1 MALTPEQQAALDRVR
16 GKSAVFG
23 NAPSQRMRTVAQG
36 VSLNTADELEAALI
50 SAATGRPKEEVA
62 QEIRQKIENY
72 KAQSPNEAM
81 ALEFMGAVAPSAIL
95 SAVTRSPAPMT
106 GVFTQFFPNLAKV
119 IGLGGVEGAVQ
130 TVGAME
136 QPVSERLEEPMQIAT
151 GAALGAGT
159 GGATFAG
166 TAGALKGADILS
178 ESLRFVS
185 GSRARN
191 AVTNEV
197 QRIAEEAGITP
208 DEAMARIFRGELIAE
223 DPNVALAL
231 RPFMGSGE
239 ASTLLRGEFAR
250 RPTQTGADTSRPATT
265 RREARNIIRSGLA
278 AGLDRNIYR
287 QMRADATLSRQ
298 LENKAYGEA
307 FANVQDAP
315 QEVVDQMYEAIARF
329 PSGGNQLKNAFKS
342 ETGRDPF
349 FTIDDK
355 GVVSFRMLPT
365 MRDAE
370 QLRRIIADES
380 RSLQRSGGANAT
392 VGVNLGAA
400 ERSLRDSIDLASPEL
415 ASAREQAR
423 LVRARRENYQAGKTS
438 NTRSADEVEVE
449 FSDILKS
456 KDPGLIQAY
465 RMGYLERLNAQI
477 EGGNKASVVARLTDP
492 ESKEGRIFRIIY
504 PSNMQDAALERL
516 GVARQSQMAANTLLG
531 GSSTAP
537 TLEASKRTGV
547 ISGAVG
553 TGRLAADALAGDMGA
568 AANVLDRIVSQF
580 APSLTSSQKAQV
592 AKILI
597 SQDPQIVRKALTDRE
612 VLKSLQSSIISLAGA
627 PTMTAALAGTTLAPN
642 MGE

>member
-23 NAPSQRMRTVAQG
+23 NAPSQMIRTAAQG
-36 VSLNTADELEAALI
+36 ASLNTADELEAALV

-119 IGLGGVEGAVQ
+119 VGLGGVEGAVQ

-136 QPVSERLEEPMQIAT
+136 QPVSERLQDPMQIAT

-166 TAGALKGADILS
+166 TAGALKGADILG

-197 QRIAEEAGITP
+197 QRMAEEAGITP
-208 DEAMARIFRGELIAE
+208 DEAMVRMARGELIAE

-239 ASTLLRGEFAR
+239 ASTLLRSSFAR
-250 RPTQTGADTSRPATT
+250 QPTETGIDTSRPATT
-265 RREARNIIRSGLA
+265 RREARQIIRSGLA

-287 QMRADATLSRQ
+287 QMRADASLSRQ
-298 LENKAYGEA
+298 LENKAYTEA
-307 FANVQDAP
+307 FSNVQDAP
-315 QEVVDQMYEAIARF
+315 QEVVDQMFETIARF

-342 ETGRDPF
+342 DTGRDPF
-349 FTIDDK
+349 FVVDDK

-380 RSLQRSGGANAT
+380 RSLQRAGGANAT
-392 VGVNLGAA
+392 VGVNLGEA
-400 ERSLRDSIDLASPEL
+400 EKRLRDSIDTASPDL

-438 NTRSADEVEVE
+438 NARSADEVEVE
-449 FSDILKS
+449 FADILKS

-492 ESKEGRIFRIIY
+492 ESKEGRVFRIIY
-504 PSNMQDAALERL
+504 PENLQDAALERL
-516 GVARQSQMAANTLLG
+516 GVARQSQMAGNTLLG

-537 TLEASKRTGV
+537 TLEAAKRSGT

-568 AANVLDRIVSQF
+568 AANVLDRIVAQF
-580 APSLTSSQKAQV
+580 APSLTAAQKAQV
-592 AKILI
+592 ARIML
-597 SQDPQIVRKALTDRE
+597 SSDPQIVRKALTDRE

-627 PTMTAALAGTTLAPN
+627 PSMTAALAGTTLAPEI
-642 MGE
+642 GE

>member
-1 MALTPEQQAALDRVR
+1 MALTPEQQAAIDRVR
-16 GKSAVFG
+16 GKSALLG
-23 NAPSQRMRTVAQG
+23 DAPSQKIRTFAKG
-36 VSLNTADELEAALI
+36 VSLNTADELEAALV
-50 SAATGRPKEEVA
+50 AAVTGRPKEDVA
-62 QEIRQKIENY
+62 QEIRQKIEDY
-72 KAQSPNEAM
+72 KAQSPNEAT
-81 ALEFMGAVAPSAIL
+81 ALELMGAVAPSAIL

-106 GVFTQFFPNLAKV
+106 GVFTRFFPNLAKV

-136 QPVSERLEEPMQIAT
+136 QPISERFQDPMQIAR

-159 GGATFAG
+159 AGAAFAG
-166 TAGALKGADILS
+166 TAGALKGADVLS

-208 DEAMARIFRGELIAE
+208 DDAMARMARGELIAE

-231 RPFMGSGE
+231 RPFIGSGE

-250 RPTQTGADTSRPATT
+250 RPTKTGVDTSRPAAT
-265 RREARNIIRSGLA
+265 RREARQIIRSGLA

-287 QMRADATLSRQ
+287 QMRADAALSRQ

-315 QEVVDQMYEAIARF
+315 QAVVDQMYEAIARF

-349 FTIDDK
+349 FVIDDK
-355 GVVSFRMLPT
+355 GAVSFRMLPT

-380 RSLQRSGGANAT
+380 RSLQKAGGANAT
-392 VGVNLGAA
+392 VGINLGAA
-400 ERSLRDSIDLASPEL
+400 ERSLRDTIDSASPEL
-415 ASAREQAR
+415 AVAREQAR

-449 FSDILKS
+449 FADILKS

-492 ESKEGRIFRIIY
+492 ESKEGRVFRIIY
-504 PSNMQDAALERL
+504 PSNLQDAALERL
-516 GVARQSQMAANTLLG
+516 GVARQSQMAANTLLS

-537 TLEASKRTGV
+537 TLEASKRTGT
-547 ISGAVG
+547 ISSGVGA
-553 TGRLAADALAGDMGA
+553 GRLAVDALSGDMVA

-580 APSLTSSQKAQV
+580 APNLTSSQKAQV
-592 AKILI
+592 ARILI
-597 SQDPQIVRKALTDRE
+597 SQDPQIVRKALRDRE
-612 VLKSLQSSIISLAGA
+612 VLKSLQSSIISLAGSPA
-627 PTMTAALAGTTLAPN
+627 MTAALASTTLAPN
-642 MGE
+642 TGE